1 MSGNDIPEV
10 SVQDADREETEE
22 NRIPEEA
29 GIPASSEA
37 VFSVLEEMQAQD
49 LYPEEDKL
57 QENLEDEDTF
67 EDPDS
72 FEETDAAKSADE
84 HQEPGGEQAPDAENE
99 AEGEEIPDKPDYV
112 SELCGM
118 IRSGMPDEELKDSLA
133 DYHENDIADV
143 LAELTPDERG
153 RLYRLLGMET
163 VSEVFAYLGDEA
175 EPYLEELNVKTAAAI
190 LEKMDSDDAVDIL
203 DELDEE
209 KSSEIRELMD
219 EEARQD
225 IDLIQSYDEDKI
237 GSRMTTNFITIRR
250 GSTVRQAMRS
260 MIDQASENDNIS
272 TLYVV
277 DGEKRFCG
285 AIDLKDLIIAREFT
299 DLEELIVTSYPYVY
313 AEESVS
319 ECIEQLKNY
328 SEDSIPVLDSDN
340 RILGVLTSWDVVEA
354 VDEELGEDYAKMAGL
369 TEEED
374 LEEPLSASLK
384 KRLPWLITLL
394 FLGLIVSSVVGVFE
408 PLVAQLTIVVSFQ
421 SVILGMAGNVGTQSL
436 GVTIRVL
443 MDEGLT
449 FRQELG
455 LVWKE
460 MKVGFV
466 NSLLLALLSFI
477 VAGLYIMF
485 LKGKSPMF
493 SFAVSGCIGISLIL
507 SMVISSM
514 MGTLIPILF
523 KRIGIDPAAAS
534 GPLISTVNDLVAVLS
549 YYGLV
554 WILLINLLQL
564 VE

>member
-1 MSGNDIPEV
+1 MSEIETGRENVQE
-10 SVQDADREETEE
+10 SVQETA
-22 NRIPEEA
+22 NP
-29 GIPASSEA
+29 A
-37 VFSVLEEMQAQD
+37 VFTVMEEIQAQD
-49 LYPEEDKL
+49 RYPEEDKL
-57 QENLEDEDTF
+57 QENLQENL
-67 EDPDS
+67 
-72 FEETDAAKSADE
+72 EEPPEESPSEEEEAADVLLNASPE
-84 HQEPGGEQAPDAENE
+84 PDAQEQKE
-99 AEGEEIPDKPDYV
+99 AEEEIPDKPDYV
-112 SELCGM
+112 SELSEL
-118 IRSGMPDEELKDSLA
+118 IRSGISDDELRDRLA
-133 DYHENDIADV
+133 DYHENDIAEV
-143 LAELTPDERG
+143 LGELTAQDRL
-153 RLYRLLGMET
+153 RLYHLLGVEN

-175 EPYLEELNVKTAAAI
+175 QPYLAELNVATAAAI
-190 LEKMDSDDAVDIL
+190 LENMDSDDAVDIL

-219 EEARQD
+219 EGARQD
-225 IDLIQSYDEDKI
+225 IDLIQSYDEDEI

-250 GSTVRQAMRS
+250 GSTVRQAMRA
-260 MIDQASENDNIS
+260 MIDQAAENDNIS

-277 DGEKRFCG
+277 DDQEHFCG

-299 DLEELIVTSYPYVY
+299 DLEDLIVTSYPYVY
-313 AEESVS
+313 AKENVS

-328 SEDSIPVLDSDN
+328 SEDSIPVLDTDR

-374 LEEPLSASLK
+374 LREPLSASMR
-384 KRLPWLITLL
+384 KRLPWLIILL
-394 FLGLIVSSVVGVFE
+394 FLGLLVSSVVGLFE

-449 FRQELG
+449 FGQEMG

-466 NSLLLALLSFI
+466 NSLLLAGLSF
-477 VAGLYIMF
+477 VAVGIYIML

-514 MGTLIPILF
+514 MGTLIPIIF
-523 KRIGIDPAAAS
+523 KKLHIDPAAAS
-534 GPLISTVNDLVAVLS
+534 GPLISTVNDLVAVVS

-554 WILLINLLQL
+554 WVLLINILQL